1 MLFDESYDWHAPIR
15 SIGIKCSKLTKA
27 GSGSQISL
35 FEVQEET
42 QRSRKIND
50 AIDKI
55 NSRYG
60 NGTVKNLAELGGM
73 ADYDRDPLRKEGG
86 TLR

>member
-1 MLFDESYDWHAPIR
+1 M
-15 SIGIKCSKLTKA
+15 
-27 GSGSQISL
+27 
-35 FEVQEET
+35 QEET
-42 QRSRKIND
+42 ERDKKIND

-60 NGTVKNLAELGGM
+60 NGTVRSLAELSGM

-86 TLR
+86 TKK